1 MTRCQ
6 AVALL
11 ILWCFCP
18 RSALAAASVEDAGVL
33 AGYRLFNNGDLAS
46 AQQTFERLIA
56 GAPSSLPAQFGLLQV
71 IEQRSE
77 GERVLEPEFERRIE
91 AFLATAEER
100 FARSDKDDEAL
111 FYLANGYMLRAT
123 YRLDHDKGIW
133 GAARDGARAKRFSE
147 QYVQRHPEHGDAY
160 FALGTYNYYVEIAPT
175 FIKIIR
181 LFLFL
186 PPGNRA
192 AGLQQLERAHAQGS
206 VFAPQAGL
214 MLMEIYGSFE
224 SRPADAV
231 RIGERLAAQYHD
243 SPKVQFSLAE
253 LYEGPAVE
261 DHERAAATYQR
272 IIDNEDRRAGAER
285 PAKYQARL
293 GLAGAR
299 FSRWRTNES
308 FAVLDAVIDRKPATP
323 VWVMPNFLLR
333 RSFYRGLLNDPAS
346 SADAKAVLA
355 EPRWKEWHKGATD
368 RLQWLERRRQ
378 SGEAAVFA
386 ALIPGNRLA
395 VDRRWDEARGAY
407 EQVRQKYPNHCQVRF
422 RLAHLAFRR
431 GEAEQA
437 LREFTAVAE
446 DSASPDWLKAQALL
460 FVARVHDLAGRRAD
474 AVKVYERIVDR
485 YENEGAAWAAK
496 VGLVTPYRRPMSET

>member
-1 MTRCQ
+1 MTRYQ
-6 AVALL
+6 AAALM

-18 RSALAAASVEDAGVL
+18 RPALAAASVEDAGVL
-33 AGYRLFNNGDLAS
+33 AGYRLFNNGDLAA
-46 AQQTFERLIA
+46 AQQAFEKLLA
-56 GAPSSLPAQFGLLQV
+56 ASPGSLPAHFGLLQV

-77 GERVLEPEFERRIE
+77 GERALEPEFERRIE

-100 FARSDKDDEAL
+100 FGRSDKDDEAL

-206 VFAPQAGL
+206 LFGPQAGL
-214 MLMEIYGSFE
+214 LLMEIYGSFE

-231 RIGERLAAQYHD
+231 RIGERLAARYPH
-243 SPKVQFSLAE
+243 SPKIQFSLAE
-253 LYEGPAVE
+253 VYEGPAVE

-272 IIDNEDRRAGAER
+272 IIDNEDRRTGPER

-293 GLAGAR
+293 GLAAAR
-299 FSRWRTNES
+299 FSRWRPNDS
-308 FAVLDAVIDRKPATP
+308 LAVLDAVIDRKPAAP
-323 VWVMPNFLLR
+323 LWVMPTFLLR
-333 RSFYRGLLNDPAS
+333 RSFYRGLLDDPAS
-346 SADAKAVLA
+346 IGDAKAVLA

-368 RLQWLERRRQ
+368 RLQWLERRRA

-395 VDRRWDEARGAY
+395 VDRRWDEAVASY
-407 EQVRQKYPNHCQVRF
+407 EQVRQKYADHSQVRF
-422 RLAHLAFRR
+422 RLAHVAFRR
-431 GEAEQA
+431 GDSERA
-437 LREFTAVAE
+437 LREFSVVAQ
-446 DSASPDWLKAQALL
+446 DSASPDWLRAQALL
-460 FVARVHDLAGRRAD
+460 FVARTHDLAGRRAD
-474 AVKVYERIVDR
+474 AVKAYERIVAR

>member
-77 GERVLEPEFERRIE
+77 GERVLEPEFERRID

-206 VFAPQAGL
+206 LFAPQAGL

-323 VWVMPNFLLR
+323 VWVMPTFLLR
-333 RSFYRGLLNDPAS
+333 RSFYRGMRRRCSPSRDGRIGTGAPPIACSGS
-346 SADAKAVLA
+346 SAGDSPAKPPCSRHSFPATGL
-355 EPRWKEWHKGATD
+355 RWIDDGMRPGARTS
-368 RLQWLERRRQ
+368 RCSR
-378 SGEAAVFA
+378 S
-386 ALIPGNRLA
+386 
-395 VDRRWDEARGAY
+395 
-407 EQVRQKYPNHCQVRF
+407 F
-422 RLAHLAFRR
+422 RIIAKC
-431 GEAEQA
+431 G
-437 LREFTAVAE
+437 
-446 DSASPDWLKAQALL
+446 SASRTSRSGAARQNRRCGSSPPSPRTARHRTGSRPRRCCSS
-460 FVARVHDLAGRRAD
+460 VARTISRAGARTPSRCTSGSWIGTKTRAPPGRR
-474 AVKVYERIVDR
+474 K
-485 YENEGAAWAAK
+485 WA
-496 VGLVTPYRRPMSET
+496 S